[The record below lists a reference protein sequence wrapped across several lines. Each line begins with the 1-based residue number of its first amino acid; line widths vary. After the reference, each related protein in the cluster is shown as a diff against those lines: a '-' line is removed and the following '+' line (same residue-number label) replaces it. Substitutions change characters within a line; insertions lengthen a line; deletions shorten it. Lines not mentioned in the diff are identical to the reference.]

1 MKSLFVA
8 IALFVTSCAHTPTPA
23 PSVDAGGP
31 VTCASVC
38 DRGTVIGCLWA
49 QPTPHGASCEAVC
62 LNAAN
67 AGQPWDLRGLAS
79 ATSCP

>member
-1 MKSLFVA
+1 MRLI
-8 IALFVTSCAHTPTPA
+8 IALAIGIASCAHTPTPA
-23 PSVDAGGP
+23 PSADAGGS

-38 DRGTVIGCLWA
+38 DRGSTLGCLWA

-67 AGQPWDLRGLAS
+67 AGQPWDVAALS
-79 ATSCP
+79 KATACP